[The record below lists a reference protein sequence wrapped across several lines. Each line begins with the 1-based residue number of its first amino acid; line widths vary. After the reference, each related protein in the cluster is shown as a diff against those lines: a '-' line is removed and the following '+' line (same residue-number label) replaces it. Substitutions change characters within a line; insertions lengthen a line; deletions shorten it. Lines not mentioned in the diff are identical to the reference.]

1 MFKTFFLR
9 LIFKKILTQLLGI
22 LYVKLW
28 VLEAGGFP
36 RLENIY

>member
-1 MFKTFFLR
+1 MFKTFFLK
-9 LIFKKILTQLLGI
+9 LI

-36 RLENIY
+36 RLENTYLRDLLSYFFLM